1 MPRGSGTGGPIM
13 SAAPGKVWGPPRY
26 VATAR
31 GARMAFRECGPP
43 GATDCWLVL
52 HGGPGGSSQPGM
64 LQPMQ
69 LDRQR
74 VVLPDQRGAGQSRP
88 KARLAGN
95 HTDQLVA
102 DLERLRQNLGIES
115 WAVLAG
121 SWGTVVALRYAQ
133 AHPSRVRR
141 LVLRG
146 AFALK
151 RAEIF
156 GLLRPHP
163 QRDRAISQ
171 DRYWPRAPFAGGSR
185 VLARLEQ
192 VLQSGTLPV
201 AARHVGRCWNLLE
214 QRSALRGLWRSL
226 IHSALPLN
234 QAPGLATGAHRQAW
248 TQIRRQQ
255 RRALAGLKQARTRAA
270 DRRGW
275 QKFRIQAHYLRHRG
289 FVSAGGLAAAVHS
302 LALNGI
308 PVDWVHGRFDAVC
321 LPANSRRW
329 WAQQEALAPDLARSH
344 WPQAGHLSGE
354 PGMRE
359 ALTRVV
365 RVARR
370 APRSGS

>member
-1 MPRGSGTGGPIM
+1 M
-13 SAAPGKVWGPPRY
+13 SSLPGKVWGAPRY

-31 GARMAFRECGPP
+31 GARMAFREYGPIA
-43 GATDCWLVL
+43 ATDCWLVL
-52 HGGPGGSSQPGM
+52 HGGPGGASQPGM

-74 VVLPDQRGAGQSRP
+74 VVLPDQRGAGHSRP
-88 KARLAGN
+88 KAQLAGN
-95 HTDQLVA
+95 HTDQLVV
-102 DLERLRQNLGIES
+102 DLECLRQSLGIES

-163 QRDRAISQ
+163 QRDRVISQ
-171 DRYWPRAPFAGGSR
+171 DRYWPRAPFASGSR
-185 VLARLEQ
+185 VLAQLEQ

-201 AARHVGRCWNLLE
+201 AARHVGRCWNMLE

-226 IHSALPLN
+226 VHSALPRH
-234 QAPGLATGAHRQAW
+234 QAPGPGASAHRQAW
-248 TQIRRQQ
+248 AQLRRQQ
-255 RRALAGLKQARTRAA
+255 RRALAGLKQTRIRVS

-275 QKFRIQAHYLRHRG
+275 QKFRIQAHYLRHKG
-289 FVSAGGLAAAVHS
+289 FVSAGGLDTAVRS

-308 PVDWVHGRFDAVC
+308 PIDWVHGRFDAVC
-321 LPANSRRW
+321 PPANSRRW
-329 WAQQEALAPDLARSH
+329 RAQQEALAADLARSH
-344 WPQAGHLSGE
+344 WPLAGHLSGE

-365 RVARR
+365 QFSRS
-370 APRSGS
+370 APQGTS